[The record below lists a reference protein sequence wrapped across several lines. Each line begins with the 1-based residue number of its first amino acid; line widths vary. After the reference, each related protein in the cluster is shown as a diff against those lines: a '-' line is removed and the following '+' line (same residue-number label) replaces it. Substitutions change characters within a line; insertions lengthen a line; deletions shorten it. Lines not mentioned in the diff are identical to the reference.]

1 MYEGLI
7 YNIGSKM
14 VGYLGGG
21 NNLLDMVKYW
31 FWYDWIMLG
40 VRILVSVSIVV
51 ITLDFQNSLTLPLWI
66 IIFWEVVAFSIPWVA
81 LLFNYKYYLS
91 TEILLYGGLCI
102 YLTSLFPEAN
112 KTFLISVF
120 LIAAN
125 SKHLSYYWTA
135 PTTVFI
141 TTGILYAVAPS
152 NSYWIMVT
160 YYGLAYVMGF
170 AFHLLIVNHKQ
181 NEAIRKQ
188 NAVLE
193 QYMSQIERITL
204 AEERN
209 RLSNEL
215 HDTVGHAYT
224 SIIMGMET
232 LRTELATE
240 MGIQRLDS
248 LLEMGRKSIE
258 DVRGYLHQMDS
269 PCQSP
274 SLIQSLQN
282 LGAEFQEHAQV
293 NVSFRTF
300 GEEYQLSRQAK
311 ITFIRCLQES
321 LTNAVRHGQGT
332 EIIVSLQFE
341 QQYTRLEVQ
350 DNGKGN
356 VEWQEGF
363 GMNAMKERAM
373 NLQGHL
379 SVYTKP
385 EEGML
390 VTCTIPRQTEIKNG
404 LIRLLIVDDQ
414 PFVRESLRTLLDR
427 YEDLNVV
434 GLAED
439 GNQAIDL
446 CGRLQPHVIL
456 MDLDMQHMDGIEA
469 TKKIKQQWPHI
480 RVLIFTTFQ
489 DTEQAVES
497 LRNGADGFLLKSIET
512 LELANTIRLIHKG
525 GTLIDQGMSHK
536 IFEKFDE
543 KKETPQSKATAYEL
557 TAREIE
563 ILQLVAKGLRYT
575 TIASRLYLS
584 NGTVRNYASTAYTKL
599 GVSNKEEAV
608 QKALEIGIIE

>member
-1 MYEGLI
+1 M
-7 YNIGSKM
+7 
-14 VGYLGGG
+14 
-21 NNLLDMVKYW
+21 LDMVKYW

-40 VRILVSVSIVV
+40 VRILVSVSIA
-51 ITLDFQNSLTLPLWI
+51 ITTLDFQDSLTLPIWI
-66 IIFWEVVAFSIPWVA
+66 IILWEIIAFSVPWVA
-81 LLFNYKYYLS
+81 LLFNYKYYLF

-102 YLTSLFPEAN
+102 YLTSLFPGAN
-112 KTFLISVF
+112 VTFLISVF

-125 SKHLSYYWTA
+125 SQHLSYYWTA

-141 TTGILYAVAPS
+141 TTGIFYAVAPS

-160 YYGLAYVMGF
+160 NYGLAYVMGF

-209 RLSNEL
+209 RLSSEL

-293 NVSFRTF
+293 NVSFRIF
-300 GEEYQLSRQAK
+300 GEEYELSRQAK
-311 ITFIRCLQES
+311 IAFMRCLQES

-373 NLQGHL
+373 NLQGQL

-390 VTCTIPRQTEIKNG
+390 VTCTIPRQTEIKDG

-456 MDLDMQHMDGIEA
+456 MDLDMQHMDGVEA

-489 DTEQAVES
+489 DTEQALES

-536 IFEKFDE
+536 IFEKFDVQ
-543 KKETPQSKATAYEL
+543 KETPQSKATAYEL

-584 NGTVRNYASTAYTKL
+584 SGTVRNYASTAYTKL
-599 GVSNKEEAV
+599 GVRNKEEAV

>member
-1 MYEGLI
+1 M
-7 YNIGSKM
+7 
-14 VGYLGGG
+14 
-21 NNLLDMVKYW
+21 LDMVKYW

-40 VRILVSVSIVV
+40 VRILASVSTILA
-51 ITLDFQNSLTLPLWI
+51 TLKFQDGLTLPLWI
-66 IIFWEVVAFSIPWVA
+66 IILWEVVAFSIPWVA
-81 LLFNYKYYLS
+81 LLFNYKYYLF

-102 YLTSLFPEAN
+102 YLTSLFPEAYD
-112 KTFLISVF
+112 TFLISVF

-135 PTTVFI
+135 PATVFI
-141 TTGILYAVAPS
+141 TTGIFYALAPS

-209 RLSNEL
+209 RLSSEL

-269 PCQSP
+269 PCQSS

-311 ITFIRCLQES
+311 IAFIRCLQES

-363 GMNAMKERAM
+363 GMNAMKERAI
-373 NLQGHL
+373 NLQGQL

-390 VTCTIPRQTEIKNG
+390 VTCTIPRQTEIKDG

-489 DTEQAVES
+489 DTEQALES

-543 KKETPQSKATAYEL
+543 QKETPQSKATAYEL

-599 GVSNKEEAV
+599 GVRNKEEAIL
-608 QKALEIGIIE
+608 KALEIGIIE

>member
-1 MYEGLI
+1 M
-7 YNIGSKM
+7 
-14 VGYLGGG
+14 
-21 NNLLDMVKYW
+21 LDMVKYW

-40 VRILVSVSIVV
+40 VRILVSVSIA
-51 ITLDFQNSLTLPLWI
+51 ITTLDFQDSLTLPIWI
-66 IIFWEVVAFSIPWVA
+66 IILWEIIAFSVPWVA
-81 LLFNYKYYLS
+81 LLFNYKYYLF

-102 YLTSLFPEAN
+102 YLTSLFPGAN
-112 KTFLISVF
+112 VTFLISVF

-125 SKHLSYYWTA
+125 SQHLSYYWTA

-141 TTGILYAVAPS
+141 TTGIFYAVAPS

-160 YYGLAYVMGF
+160 NYGLAYVMGF

-209 RLSNEL
+209 RLSSEL

-269 PCQSP
+269 SCQSP

-311 ITFIRCLQES
+311 IAFIRCLQES

-332 EIIVSLQFE
+332 EIIVSLQFDE
-341 QQYTRLEVQ
+341 QYTRLEVQ

-390 VTCTIPRQTEIKNG
+390 VTCTIPRQTEIKDG

-489 DTEQAVES
+489 DPKQALES

-525 GTLIDQGMSHK
+525 GTLIDQEMSHK

-543 KKETPQSKATAYEL
+543 QKETPQSKATAYEL

-584 NGTVRNYASTAYTKL
+584 SGTVRNYASTAYTKL
-599 GVSNKEEAV
+599 GVRNKEEAV

>member
-1 MYEGLI
+1 
-7 YNIGSKM
+7 
-14 VGYLGGG
+14 
-21 NNLLDMVKYW
+21 MVKYW

-40 VRILVSVSIVV
+40 VRLLASVSI
-51 ITLDFQNSLTLPLWI
+51 ILATLNFQDGLTLPLWI
-66 IIFWEVVAFSIPWVA
+66 IILWEIIAFSVPWVA
-81 LLFNYKYYLS
+81 LLFNYKYYLF
-91 TEILLYGGLCI
+91 TEILLYGGQCI
-102 YLTSLFPEAN
+102 YLTSLFPEAYN
-112 KTFLISVF
+112 IFLISVF

-135 PTTVFI
+135 PITVFI
-141 TTGILYAVAPS
+141 TTGIFYAVAPS
-152 NSYWIMVT
+152 NSYWVMVT
-160 YYGLAYVMGF
+160 YYGFAYVMGF

-181 NEAIRKQ
+181 NESIRKQ

-209 RLSNEL
+209 RLSSEL

-311 ITFIRCLQES
+311 ITFVRCLQES

-341 QQYTRLEVQ
+341 QQYTRLEIQ

-373 NLQGHL
+373 NLQGQL

-385 EEGML
+385 DEGML
-390 VTCTIPRQTEIKNG
+390 VTCTIPRQTKIKDG

-439 GNQAIDL
+439 GNEAIDL

-456 MDLDMQHMDGIEA
+456 MDLDMQHMDGVEA

-480 RVLIFTTFQ
+480 RILIFTTFQ
-489 DTEQAVES
+489 DTEQALES

-536 IFEKFDE
+536 IFEKFDAP
-543 KKETPQSKATAYEL
+543 KETPQSKATAYEL

-599 GVSNKEEAV
+599 GVRNKEEAV

>member
-1 MYEGLI
+1 M
-7 YNIGSKM
+7 
-14 VGYLGGG
+14 
-21 NNLLDMVKYW
+21 LDMVKYW

-40 VRILVSVSIVV
+40 VRLLASVSI
-51 ITLDFQNSLTLPLWI
+51 ILATLNFQDGLTLPLWI
-66 IIFWEVVAFSIPWVA
+66 IILWEIIAFSVPWVA
-81 LLFNYKYYLS
+81 LLFNYKYYLF

-102 YLTSLFPEAN
+102 YLTSLFPGAYN
-112 KTFLISVF
+112 TFLISVF

-135 PTTVFI
+135 PITVFI
-141 TTGILYAVAPS
+141 TTGIFYAVSPS

-160 YYGLAYVMGF
+160 YYGFAYVMGF

-181 NEAIRKQ
+181 NELIRKQ

-209 RLSNEL
+209 RLSSEL

-258 DVRGYLHQMDS
+258 DVRGYLHQMES

-293 NVSFRTF
+293 NVSFRAY
-300 GEEYQLSRQAK
+300 GEEYELSRQAK
-311 ITFIRCLQES
+311 IAFIRCLQES

-363 GMNAMKERAM
+363 GLNAMKERAM
-373 NLQGHL
+373 NLQGQL

-385 EEGML
+385 DEGML
-390 VTCTIPRQTEIKNG
+390 VTCTIPRQTEIKDG

-439 GNQAIDL
+439 GNEAIDL

-456 MDLDMQHMDGIEA
+456 MDLDMQHMDGVEA

-480 RVLIFTTFQ
+480 RILIFTTFQ
-489 DTEQAVES
+489 DTEQALES

-543 KKETPQSKATAYEL
+543 QKETPQSKATAYEL

-599 GVSNKEEAV
+599 GVRNKEEAV

>member
-1 MYEGLI
+1 MF
-7 YNIGSKM
+7 
-14 VGYLGGG
+14 
-21 NNLLDMVKYW
+21 DMVKYW

-40 VRILVSVSIVV
+40 IRLLVSVSTILA
-51 ITLDFQNSLTLPLWI
+51 TLNFQDGLTLPLWI
-66 IIFWEVVAFSIPWVA
+66 IILWEIIAFSIPWVA
-81 LLFNYKYYLS
+81 LLFNYKYYLF

-102 YLTSLFPEAN
+102 YLTSLFPEAYN
-112 KTFLISVF
+112 IFLISVF

-135 PTTVFI
+135 PTTVFLI
-141 TTGILYAVAPS
+141 TGIFYAVAPS

-160 YYGLAYVMGF
+160 YYGFAYVMGF
-170 AFHLLIVNHKQ
+170 AFHLLIINHKQ
-181 NEAIRKQ
+181 NEVIRKQ

-209 RLSNEL
+209 RLSSEL

-232 LRTELATE
+232 LRTDLATE
-240 MGIQRLDS
+240 MGVQRLDS

-258 DVRGYLHQMDS
+258 DVRGYLHQMD
-269 PCQSP
+269 PQCQSP

-293 NVSFRTF
+293 DVSFRTF

-311 ITFIRCLQES
+311 IAFIRCLQES

-363 GMNAMKERAM
+363 GMNTMKERAM
-373 NLQGHL
+373 NLQGQL

-390 VTCTIPRQTEIKNG
+390 VTCTIPRQTEIKDG

-414 PFVRESLRTLLDR
+414 PFVRESLSTLLDR
-427 YEDLNVV
+427 YEDINVV

-439 GNQAIDL
+439 GDQAIDL
-446 CGRLQPHVIL
+446 CGRLQPHVVL
-456 MDLDMQHMDGIEA
+456 MDLDMQQMDGVEA

-489 DTEQAVES
+489 DTKQALDS

-512 LELANTIRLIHKG
+512 LELANTIRLIHGG

-536 IFEKFDE
+536 IFEQFDE
-543 KKETPQSKATAYEL
+543 QNETPQSKATAYEL

-563 ILQLVAKGLRYT
+563 ILQLVAKGLRYN

-584 NGTVRNYASTAYTKL
+584 NGTVRNYASSAYTKL
-599 GVSNKEEAV
+599 GVRNKEEAV

>member
-1 MYEGLI
+1 M
-7 YNIGSKM
+7 
-14 VGYLGGG
+14 
-21 NNLLDMVKYW
+21 LDMVKYW

-40 VRILVSVSIVV
+40 VRLLASVSI
-51 ITLDFQNSLTLPLWI
+51 ILATLNFQDGLTLPLWI
-66 IIFWEVVAFSIPWVA
+66 IILWEIIAFSIPWVA
-81 LLFNYKYYLS
+81 LLFNYKYYLF
-91 TEILLYGGLCI
+91 TEILLYGGICI
-102 YLTSLFPEAN
+102 YLTSLFPEAYN
-112 KTFLISVF
+112 TFLISVF

-135 PTTVFI
+135 PITVFI
-141 TTGILYAVAPS
+141 TTGIFYAIAPS

-160 YYGLAYVMGF
+160 YYGFAYVMGF

-181 NEAIRKQ
+181 NESIRKQ

-209 RLSNEL
+209 RLSSEL

-258 DVRGYLHQMDS
+258 DVRGYLHQMES

-293 NVSFRTF
+293 NVSFRTY
-300 GEEYQLSRQAK
+300 GEEYELSRQTK
-311 ITFIRCLQES
+311 IAFIRCLQES

-363 GMNAMKERAM
+363 GMNTMKERAM
-373 NLQGHL
+373 NLQGQL

-385 EEGML
+385 DEGML
-390 VTCTIPRQTEIKNG
+390 VTCTIPRQTEIKDG

-439 GNQAIDL
+439 GNEAIDL

-456 MDLDMQHMDGIEA
+456 MDLDMQHMDGVEA

-480 RVLIFTTFQ
+480 RILIFTTFQ
-489 DTEQAVES
+489 DTEQALES

-525 GTLIDQGMSHK
+525 GTLIDQGMSYK
-536 IFEKFDE
+536 IFEKFDAQ
-543 KKETPQSKATAYEL
+543 KETPQSKATAYEL

-599 GVSNKEEAV
+599 GVRNKEEAV

>member
-1 MYEGLI
+1 
-7 YNIGSKM
+7 
-14 VGYLGGG
+14 
-21 NNLLDMVKYW
+21 MVKYW

-40 VRILVSVSIVV
+40 IRLLTSVSI
-51 ITLDFQNSLTLPLWI
+51 ILATLSFQDGLTLPLWI
-66 IIFWEVVAFSIPWVA
+66 IILWEIIAFSIPWVA
-81 LLFNYKYYLS
+81 LLFNYKYYLF
-91 TEILLYGGLCI
+91 TEILLYGGQCI
-102 YLTSLFPEAN
+102 YLTSLFPEAYN
-112 KTFLISVF
+112 IFLISVF
-120 LIAAN
+120 LIAVN

-141 TTGILYAVAPS
+141 TTGIFYAVAPS
-152 NSYWIMVT
+152 NSYWAMVT
-160 YYGLAYVMGF
+160 YYGFAYVMGF
-170 AFHLLIVNHKQ
+170 AFHLLIANHKQ

-209 RLSNEL
+209 RLSSEL

-300 GEEYQLSRQAK
+300 GVEYQLSRQTK
-311 ITFIRCLQES
+311 IAFVRCLQES

-332 EIIVSLQFE
+332 EIIVSLQFDE
-341 QQYTRLEVQ
+341 QYTRLEVQ

-390 VTCTIPRQTEIKNG
+390 VTCTIPRQTEIKDG

-456 MDLDMQHMDGIEA
+456 MDLDMQHMDGVEA

-480 RVLIFTTFQ
+480 RILIFTTFQ
-489 DTEQAVES
+489 DTEQALES

-543 KKETPQSKATAYEL
+543 QKETPQSKATAYEL

-599 GVSNKEEAV
+599 GVRNKEEAV

>member
-1 MYEGLI
+1 M
-7 YNIGSKM
+7 
-14 VGYLGGG
+14 
-21 NNLLDMVKYW
+21 LDMVKYW

-40 VRILVSVSIVV
+40 VRILVSVSIA
-51 ITLDFQNSLTLPLWI
+51 ITTFDFQASLTLPLWI

-81 LLFNYKYYLS
+81 LLFNYKYYLF

-102 YLTSLFPEAN
+102 YLTSLFPGAN
-112 KTFLISVF
+112 VTFLISVF

-125 SKHLSYYWTA
+125 SQHFSYYWTA

-209 RLSNEL
+209 RLSSEL

-240 MGIQRLDS
+240 IGIQRLDS

-293 NVSFRTF
+293 NVSFRIF

-311 ITFIRCLQES
+311 IAFIRCLQES

-390 VTCTIPRQTEIKNG
+390 VTCTIPRQTEIKDG

-456 MDLDMQHMDGIEA
+456 MDLDMQHMDGVEA

-489 DTEQAVES
+489 DTEQALES

-543 KKETPQSKATAYEL
+543 QKETPQSKATAYEL

-584 NGTVRNYASTAYTKL
+584 SGTVRNYASTAYTKL
-599 GVSNKEEAV
+599 GVRNKEEAV

>member
-1 MYEGLI
+1 
-7 YNIGSKM
+7 
-14 VGYLGGG
+14 
-21 NNLLDMVKYW
+21 
-31 FWYDWIMLG
+31 MLG
-40 VRILVSVSIVV
+40 VRILISVSIA
-51 ITLDFQNSLTLPLWI
+51 ITTFDFQDSITLPLWI
-66 IIFWEVVAFSIPWVA
+66 IILWEIIAFSVPWVA
-81 LLFNYKYYLS
+81 LLFNYKYYLF
-91 TEILLYGGLCI
+91 TDILLYGGLCI
-102 YLTSLFPEAN
+102 YLTSLFPEAYN
-112 KTFLISVF
+112 TFLISVF

-135 PTTVFI
+135 PITVFI
-141 TTGILYAVAPS
+141 TTGIFYALAPS
-152 NSYWIMVT
+152 NNYWIMVT

-209 RLSNEL
+209 RLSSEL

-311 ITFIRCLQES
+311 IAFIRCLQES

-332 EIIVSLQFE
+332 EIIVSLQFDE
-341 QQYTRLEVQ
+341 QYTRLEVQ

-373 NLQGHL
+373 NLQGQL

-390 VTCTIPRQTEIKNG
+390 VTCTIPRQTEIKDG

-439 GNQAIDL
+439 GNEAIDL

-456 MDLDMQHMDGIEA
+456 MDLDMRHMDGVEA

-489 DTEQAVES
+489 DTEQALES

-543 KKETPQSKATAYEL
+543 QKETPQSKATAYEL

-584 NGTVRNYASTAYTKL
+584 NGTL
-599 GVSNKEEAV
+599 SN
-608 QKALEIGIIE
+608 AL

>member
-1 MYEGLI
+1 M
-7 YNIGSKM
+7 
-14 VGYLGGG
+14 
-21 NNLLDMVKYW
+21 LDMVKYW

-40 VRILVSVSIVV
+40 VRILVSVSIA
-51 ITLDFQNSLTLPLWI
+51 ITTLDFQDSLTLPIWI
-66 IIFWEVVAFSIPWVA
+66 IILWEIIAFSVPWVA
-81 LLFNYKYYLS
+81 LLFNYKYYLF

-102 YLTSLFPEAN
+102 YLTSLFPGAN
-112 KTFLISVF
+112 VTFLISVF

-125 SKHLSYYWTA
+125 SQHLSYYWTA

-141 TTGILYAVAPS
+141 TTGIFYAVAPS

-160 YYGLAYVMGF
+160 NYGLAYVMGF

-209 RLSNEL
+209 RLSSEL

-240 MGIQRLDS
+240 TGIQRLDS

-293 NVSFRTF
+293 NVSFRAY
-300 GEEYQLSRQAK
+300 GEEYELSRQAK
-311 ITFIRCLQES
+311 IAFIRCLQES

-332 EIIVSLQFE
+332 EIIVTLQFE

-373 NLQGHL
+373 NLQGQL

-385 EEGML
+385 DEGML
-390 VTCTIPRQTEIKNG
+390 VTCTIPQQTEIKDG

-427 YEDLNVV
+427 YEDLNVI

-439 GNQAIDL
+439 GNEAIDL

-456 MDLDMQHMDGIEA
+456 MDLDMQHMDGVEA

-480 RVLIFTTFQ
+480 RILIFTTFQ
-489 DTEQAVES
+489 DTEQALES

-543 KKETPQSKATAYEL
+543 QKETPQSKATAYEL

-599 GVSNKEEAV
+599 GVRNKEEAV

>member
-1 MYEGLI
+1 
-7 YNIGSKM
+7 
-14 VGYLGGG
+14 
-21 NNLLDMVKYW
+21 MVKYW

-40 VRILVSVSIVV
+40 VRLLASVSI
-51 ITLDFQNSLTLPLWI
+51 ILATLNFQDGLTLPLWSI
-66 IIFWEVVAFSIPWVA
+66 ILWEIIAFSIPWVA
-81 LLFNYKYYLS
+81 LLFNYKYYLF

-102 YLTSLFPEAN
+102 YLTSLFPGAYN
-112 KTFLISVF
+112 TFLISVF

-135 PTTVFI
+135 PITVFI
-141 TTGILYAVAPS
+141 TTGIFYAVAAS
-152 NSYWIMVT
+152 NSYWVMVT
-160 YYGLAYVMGF
+160 YYGFAYVMGF

-181 NEAIRKQ
+181 NESIRKQ

-209 RLSNEL
+209 RLSSEL

-232 LRTELATE
+232 LRTELSTE

-311 ITFIRCLQES
+311 IAFIRCLQES

-332 EIIVSLQFE
+332 EIIVSLQFDE
-341 QQYTRLEVQ
+341 QYTRLEVQ

-373 NLQGHL
+373 NLQGQL

-390 VTCTIPRQTEIKNG
+390 VTCTIPRQTEIKDG

-439 GNQAIDL
+439 GNEAIDL

-456 MDLDMQHMDGIEA
+456 MDLDMQHMDGVEA

-543 KKETPQSKATAYEL
+543 QKETPQSKATAYEL

>member
-1 MYEGLI
+1 M
-7 YNIGSKM
+7 
-14 VGYLGGG
+14 
-21 NNLLDMVKYW
+21 LDIVKYW

-40 VRILVSVSIVV
+40 VRILISVSIA
-51 ITLDFQNSLTLPLWI
+51 ITTFDFQDSITLPLWI
-66 IIFWEVVAFSIPWVA
+66 IILWEIIAFSVPWVA
-81 LLFNYKYYLS
+81 LLFNYKYYLF
-91 TEILLYGGLCI
+91 TDILLYGGLCI
-102 YLTSLFPEAN
+102 YLTSLFPEAYN
-112 KTFLISVF
+112 TFLISVF

-135 PTTVFI
+135 PITVFI
-141 TTGILYAVAPS
+141 TTGIFYALAPS
-152 NSYWIMVT
+152 NNYWIMVT

-209 RLSNEL
+209 RLSSEL

-269 PCQSP
+269 RCQSP

-311 ITFIRCLQES
+311 ITFVRCLQES

-439 GNQAIDL
+439 GNEAIDL

-489 DTEQAVES
+489 DTEQAVGS

-543 KKETPQSKATAYEL
+543 QKETPQSKAAVYEL

-599 GVSNKEEAV
+599 GVCNKEEAV

>member
-1 MYEGLI
+1 MF
-7 YNIGSKM
+7 
-14 VGYLGGG
+14 
-21 NNLLDMVKYW
+21 DMVKYW

-40 VRILVSVSIVV
+40 IRLLVSVSTILA
-51 ITLDFQNSLTLPLWI
+51 TLNFQDGLTLPLWI
-66 IIFWEVVAFSIPWVA
+66 IILWEIIAFSIPWVA
-81 LLFNYKYYLS
+81 LLFNYKYYLF

-102 YLTSLFPEAN
+102 YLTSLFPEAYN
-112 KTFLISVF
+112 IFLISVF

-135 PTTVFI
+135 PTTVFVI
-141 TTGILYAVAPS
+141 TGIFYAVAPS

-160 YYGLAYVMGF
+160 YYGFAYVMEF
-170 AFHLLIVNHKQ
+170 AFHLLIINHKQ
-181 NEAIRKQ
+181 NEVIRKQ

-209 RLSNEL
+209 RLSSEL

-232 LRTELATE
+232 LRTDLATE
-240 MGIQRLDS
+240 MGVQRLDS

-258 DVRGYLHQMDS
+258 DVRGYLHQMD
-269 PCQSP
+269 PQCQSP

-293 NVSFRTF
+293 DVSFRTF

-311 ITFIRCLQES
+311 IAFIRCLQES

-350 DNGKGN
+350 DNGRGN

-363 GMNAMKERAM
+363 GMNTMKERAM
-373 NLQGHL
+373 NLQGQL

-390 VTCTIPRQTEIKNG
+390 VTCTIPRQTEIKDG

-414 PFVRESLRTLLDR
+414 PFVRESLSTLLDR
-427 YEDLNVV
+427 YEDINVV

-439 GNQAIDL
+439 GDQAIDL
-446 CGRLQPHVIL
+446 CGRLQPHVVL
-456 MDLDMQHMDGIEA
+456 MDLDMQQMDGVEA

-489 DTEQAVES
+489 DTKQALDS

-512 LELANTIRLIHKG
+512 LELANTIRLIHSG

-536 IFEKFDE
+536 IFEQFDE
-543 KKETPQSKATAYEL
+543 QNETPQSKATAYEL

-563 ILQLVAKGLRYT
+563 ILQLVAKGLRYN

-584 NGTVRNYASTAYTKL
+584 NGTVRNYASSAYTKL
-599 GVSNKEEAV
+599 GVRNKEEAV

>member
-14 VGYLGGG
+14 VGYLGG

>member
-1 MYEGLI
+1 M
-7 YNIGSKM
+7 
-14 VGYLGGG
+14 
-21 NNLLDMVKYW
+21 LDMVKYW

-40 VRILVSVSIVV
+40 VRLLASVSI
-51 ITLDFQNSLTLPLWI
+51 ILATLNFQDGLTLPLWSI
-66 IIFWEVVAFSIPWVA
+66 ILWEIIAFSIPWVA
-81 LLFNYKYYLS
+81 LLFNYKYYLF

-102 YLTSLFPEAN
+102 YLTSLFPGAYN
-112 KTFLISVF
+112 TFLISVF

-135 PTTVFI
+135 PITVFI
-141 TTGILYAVAPS
+141 TTGIFYAVAAS
-152 NSYWIMVT
+152 NSYWVMVT
-160 YYGLAYVMGF
+160 YYGFAYVMGF

-181 NEAIRKQ
+181 NESIRKQ

-209 RLSNEL
+209 RLSSEL

-232 LRTELATE
+232 LRTELSTE

-311 ITFIRCLQES
+311 IAFIRCLQES

-332 EIIVSLQFE
+332 EIIVSLQFDE
-341 QQYTRLEVQ
+341 QYTRLEVQ

-373 NLQGHL
+373 NLQGQL

-390 VTCTIPRQTEIKNG
+390 VTCTIPRQTEIKDG

-414 PFVRESLRTLLDR
+414 PFVRKSLRTLLDR

-439 GNQAIDL
+439 GNEAIDL

-456 MDLDMQHMDGIEA
+456 MDLDMQHMDGVEA

-489 DTEQAVES
+489 DTEQALES

-543 KKETPQSKATAYEL
+543 QKETPESKAAAYEL

>member
-1 MYEGLI
+1 M
-7 YNIGSKM
+7 
-14 VGYLGGG
+14 
-21 NNLLDMVKYW
+21 LDMVKYW

-40 VRILVSVSIVV
+40 VRILVSVSIA
-51 ITLDFQNSLTLPLWI
+51 ITTFDFQASLTLPLWI

-81 LLFNYKYYLS
+81 LLFNYKYYLF

-102 YLTSLFPEAN
+102 YLTSLFPGAN
-112 KTFLISVF
+112 VTFLISVF

-125 SKHLSYYWTA
+125 SQHFSYYWTA

-188 NAVLE
+188 NTVLE

-209 RLSNEL
+209 RLSSEL

-240 MGIQRLDS
+240 IGIQRLDS

-293 NVSFRTF
+293 NVSFRIF

-311 ITFIRCLQES
+311 IAFIRCLQES

-390 VTCTIPRQTEIKNG
+390 VTCTIPRQTEIKDG

-456 MDLDMQHMDGIEA
+456 MDLDMQHMDGVEA

-489 DTEQAVES
+489 DTEQALES

-543 KKETPQSKATAYEL
+543 QKETPQSKATAYEL

-599 GVSNKEEAV
+599 GVRNKEEAV

>member
-1 MYEGLI
+1 
-7 YNIGSKM
+7 
-14 VGYLGGG
+14 
-21 NNLLDMVKYW
+21 MVKYW

-40 VRILVSVSIVV
+40 IRLLTSVSI
-51 ITLDFQNSLTLPLWI
+51 ILATLNFQDGLTLPLWI
-66 IIFWEVVAFSIPWVA
+66 IILWEIIAFSVPWVA
-81 LLFNYKYYLS
+81 LLFNYKYYLF
-91 TEILLYGGLCI
+91 TEILLYGGQCI
-102 YLTSLFPEAN
+102 YLTSLFPEAYN
-112 KTFLISVF
+112 IFLISVF

-135 PTTVFI
+135 PITVFI
-141 TTGILYAVAPS
+141 TTGIFYAVAPS
-152 NSYWIMVT
+152 NSYWVMVT
-160 YYGLAYVMGF
+160 YYGFAYVMGF

-181 NEAIRKQ
+181 NESIRKQ

-209 RLSNEL
+209 RLSSEL

-293 NVSFRTF
+293 NVSFRAY
-300 GEEYQLSRQAK
+300 GEEYELSRQAK
-311 ITFIRCLQES
+311 IAFIRCLQES

-373 NLQGHL
+373 NLQGQL

-390 VTCTIPRQTEIKNG
+390 VTCTIPRQTEIKDG

-439 GNQAIDL
+439 GNEAIDL

-456 MDLDMQHMDGIEA
+456 MDLDMQHMDGVEA

-489 DTEQAVES
+489 DTEQALES

-543 KKETPQSKATAYEL
+543 QKETPQSKAAAYEL

-599 GVSNKEEAV
+599 GVCNKEEAV

>member
-1 MYEGLI
+1 MF
-7 YNIGSKM
+7 
-14 VGYLGGG
+14 
-21 NNLLDMVKYW
+21 DMVKYW

-40 VRILVSVSIVV
+40 IRLLVSVS
-51 ITLDFQNSLTLPLWI
+51 TLLATLNFQDGLTLPLWI
-66 IIFWEVVAFSIPWVA
+66 IIIWEIISFSIPWVA
-81 LLFNYKYYLS
+81 LLFNYKYYLF

-102 YLTSLFPEAN
+102 FLTSLFPEAYN
-112 KTFLISVF
+112 IFLISVF

-141 TTGILYAVAPS
+141 TTGIFYAVAPS
-152 NSYWIMVT
+152 NSYWVMVT
-160 YYGLAYVMGF
+160 YYGFAYVMGF

-209 RLSNEL
+209 RLSGEL

-311 ITFIRCLQES
+311 IAFIRCLQES

-373 NLQGHL
+373 NLQGQL

-390 VTCTIPRQTEIKNG
+390 VTCTLPRQTEIKDG

-456 MDLDMQHMDGIEA
+456 MDLDMQHMDGVEA

-489 DTEQAVES
+489 DTEQALES

-543 KKETPQSKATAYEL
+543 QIETPQSKATAYEL

-599 GVSNKEEAV
+599 GVRNKEEAV

>member
-1 MYEGLI
+1 M
-7 YNIGSKM
+7 
-14 VGYLGGG
+14 
-21 NNLLDMVKYW
+21 LDMVKYW

-40 VRILVSVSIVV
+40 VRLLASVSI
-51 ITLDFQNSLTLPLWI
+51 ILATLNFQDGLTLPLWSI
-66 IIFWEVVAFSIPWVA
+66 ILWEIIAFSIPWVA
-81 LLFNYKYYLS
+81 LLFNYKYYLF

-102 YLTSLFPEAN
+102 YLTSLFPGAYN
-112 KTFLISVF
+112 TFLISVF

-135 PTTVFI
+135 PITVFI
-141 TTGILYAVAPS
+141 TTGIFYAVAPS
-152 NSYWIMVT
+152 NSYWVMVT
-160 YYGLAYVMGF
+160 YYGFAYVMGF

-181 NEAIRKQ
+181 NESIRKQ

-209 RLSNEL
+209 RLSSEL

-293 NVSFRTF
+293 NVSFRAY
-300 GEEYQLSRQAK
+300 GEEYELSRQAK
-311 ITFIRCLQES
+311 IAFIRCLQES

-341 QQYTRLEVQ
+341 QQYTRLEIQ

-373 NLQGHL
+373 NLQGQL

-390 VTCTIPRQTEIKNG
+390 VTCTIPRQTEIKDG

-439 GNQAIDL
+439 GNEAIDL

-456 MDLDMQHMDGIEA
+456 MDLDMQHMDGVEA

-489 DTEQAVES
+489 DTEQALES

-543 KKETPQSKATAYEL
+543 QKETPQSTATAYEL

>member
-1 MYEGLI
+1 M
-7 YNIGSKM
+7 
-14 VGYLGGG
+14 
-21 NNLLDMVKYW
+21 LDIVKYW

-40 VRILVSVSIVV
+40 VRILISVSIA
-51 ITLDFQNSLTLPLWI
+51 ITTFDFQDSITLPLWI
-66 IIFWEVVAFSIPWVA
+66 IILWEIIAFSVPWVA
-81 LLFNYKYYLS
+81 LLFNYKYYLF
-91 TEILLYGGLCI
+91 TDILLYGGLCI
-102 YLTSLFPEAN
+102 YLTSLFPEAYN
-112 KTFLISVF
+112 TFLISVF

-135 PTTVFI
+135 PITVFI
-141 TTGILYAVAPS
+141 TTGIFYALAPS
-152 NSYWIMVT
+152 NNYWIMVT

-209 RLSNEL
+209 RLSSEL

-311 ITFIRCLQES
+311 ITFVRCLQES

-439 GNQAIDL
+439 GNEAIDL

-543 KKETPQSKATAYEL
+543 QKETPQSKATAYEL

-599 GVSNKEEAV
+599 GVSNKEEAI

>member
-1 MYEGLI
+1 
-7 YNIGSKM
+7 
-14 VGYLGGG
+14 
-21 NNLLDMVKYW
+21 MVKYW

-40 VRILVSVSIVV
+40 IRLLTSVSI
-51 ITLDFQNSLTLPLWI
+51 ILATLNFQDGLTLPLWI
-66 IIFWEVVAFSIPWVA
+66 IILWEIIAFSIPWVA
-81 LLFNYKYYLS
+81 LLFNYKYYLF

-102 YLTSLFPEAN
+102 YLTSLFPGAYN
-112 KTFLISVF
+112 TFLISVF

-135 PTTVFI
+135 PITVFI
-141 TTGILYAVAPS
+141 TTGIFYAVAPS
-152 NSYWIMVT
+152 NSYWVMVT
-160 YYGLAYVMGF
+160 YYGFAYVMGF

-209 RLSNEL
+209 RLSSEL

-240 MGIQRLDS
+240 TGIQRLDS

-293 NVSFRTF
+293 NVSFRAY
-300 GEEYQLSRQAK
+300 GEEYELSRQAK
-311 ITFIRCLQES
+311 IAFIRCLQES

-332 EIIVSLQFE
+332 EIIVTLQFE

-373 NLQGHL
+373 NLQGQL

-385 EEGML
+385 DEGML
-390 VTCTIPRQTEIKNG
+390 VTCTIPRQTEIKDG

-427 YEDLNVV
+427 YEDLNVI

-439 GNQAIDL
+439 GNEAIDL

-456 MDLDMQHMDGIEA
+456 MDLDMQHMDGVEA

-480 RVLIFTTFQ
+480 RILIFTTFQ
-489 DTEQAVES
+489 DTEQALES

-543 KKETPQSKATAYEL
+543 QKETPQSKATAYEL

-599 GVSNKEEAV
+599 GVRNKEEAV

>member
-1 MYEGLI
+1 M
-7 YNIGSKM
+7 
-14 VGYLGGG
+14 
-21 NNLLDMVKYW
+21 LDMVKYW

-51 ITLDFQNSLTLPLWI
+51 ITLDFQDGLTLPLWI

-81 LLFNYKYYLS
+81 LLFNYKYYLF

-125 SKHLSYYWTA
+125 SKQLSYYWTA

-141 TTGILYAVAPS
+141 TTGIFYAVAPS
-152 NSYWIMVT
+152 NSYWILVT

-209 RLSNEL
+209 RLSGEL

-269 PCQSP
+269 PCQSS

-300 GEEYQLSRQAK
+300 GEEYQLSQQAK
-311 ITFIRCLQES
+311 IAFIRCLQES

-373 NLQGHL
+373 NLQGQL

-390 VTCTIPRQTEIKNG
+390 VTCTIPRQTEIKDG

-456 MDLDMQHMDGIEA
+456 MDLDMQHMDGVEA

-489 DTEQAVES
+489 DTKQALES
-497 LRNGADGFLLKSIET
+497 FRNGADGFLLKSIET

-543 KKETPQSKATAYEL
+543 QKETPQSKATAYEL

-599 GVSNKEEAV
+599 GVRNKEEAV
-608 QKALEIGIIE
+608 QKALEIGIIRPLR

>member
-1 MYEGLI
+1 
-7 YNIGSKM
+7 
-14 VGYLGGG
+14 
-21 NNLLDMVKYW
+21 MVKYW

-40 VRILVSVSIVV
+40 IRLLVSVSTILA
-51 ITLDFQNSLTLPLWI
+51 TLNFQDGLTLPLWI
-66 IIFWEVVAFSIPWVA
+66 IILWEIIAFSIPWVA
-81 LLFNYKYYLS
+81 LLFNYKYYLF

-102 YLTSLFPEAN
+102 YLTSLFPEAYN
-112 KTFLISVF
+112 IFLISVF

-135 PTTVFI
+135 PTTVFVI
-141 TTGILYAVAPS
+141 TGIFYAVAPS

-160 YYGLAYVMGF
+160 YYGFAYVMGF
-170 AFHLLIVNHKQ
+170 AFHLLIINHKQ
-181 NEAIRKQ
+181 NEVIRKQ

-209 RLSNEL
+209 RLSSEL

-232 LRTELATE
+232 LRTDLATE
-240 MGIQRLDS
+240 MGVQRLDS

-258 DVRGYLHQMDS
+258 DVRGYLHQMD
-269 PCQSP
+269 PQCQSP

-293 NVSFRTF
+293 DVSFRTF

-311 ITFIRCLQES
+311 IAFIRCLQES

-350 DNGKGN
+350 DNGRGN

-363 GMNAMKERAM
+363 GMNTMKERAM
-373 NLQGHL
+373 NLQGQL

-390 VTCTIPRQTEIKNG
+390 VTCTIPRQTEIKDG

-414 PFVRESLRTLLDR
+414 PFVRESLSTLLDR
-427 YEDLNVV
+427 YEDINVV

-439 GNQAIDL
+439 GDQAIDL
-446 CGRLQPHVIL
+446 CGRLQPHVVL
-456 MDLDMQHMDGIEA
+456 MDLDMQQMDGVEA

-489 DTEQAVES
+489 DTKQALDS
-497 LRNGADGFLLKSIET
+497 LRNGADGFLLKFIET
-512 LELANTIRLIHKG
+512 LELANTIRLIHSG

-536 IFEKFDE
+536 IFEQFDE
-543 KKETPQSKATAYEL
+543 QNETPQSKATAYEL

-563 ILQLVAKGLRYT
+563 ILQLVAKGLRYN

-584 NGTVRNYASTAYTKL
+584 NGTVRNYASSAYTKL
-599 GVSNKEEAV
+599 GVRNKEEAV

>member
-1 MYEGLI
+1 
-7 YNIGSKM
+7 
-14 VGYLGGG
+14 
-21 NNLLDMVKYW
+21 MVKYW

-40 VRILVSVSIVV
+40 IRLLTSVSI
-51 ITLDFQNSLTLPLWI
+51 ILATLNFQDGLTLPLWI
-66 IIFWEVVAFSIPWVA
+66 IILWEIIAFSVPWVA
-81 LLFNYKYYLS
+81 LLFNYKYYLF
-91 TEILLYGGLCI
+91 TEILLYGGQCI
-102 YLTSLFPEAN
+102 YLTSLFPEAYN
-112 KTFLISVF
+112 IFLISVF

-135 PTTVFI
+135 PITVFI
-141 TTGILYAVAPS
+141 TTGIFYAVAPS
-152 NSYWIMVT
+152 NSYWVMVT
-160 YYGLAYVMGF
+160 YYGFAYVMGF

-181 NEAIRKQ
+181 NESIRKQ

-209 RLSNEL
+209 RLSSEL

-293 NVSFRTF
+293 NVSFRAY
-300 GEEYQLSRQAK
+300 GEEYELSRQAK
-311 ITFIRCLQES
+311 IAFIRCLQES

-341 QQYTRLEVQ
+341 QQYTRLEIQ

-373 NLQGHL
+373 NLQGQL

-390 VTCTIPRQTEIKNG
+390 VTCTIPRQTEIKDG

-439 GNQAIDL
+439 GNEAIDL

-456 MDLDMQHMDGIEA
+456 MDLDMQHMDGVEA

-512 LELANTIRLIHKG
+512 LELANTIRLIHKV

-608 QKALEIGIIE
+608 QRALEIGIIE

>member
-1 MYEGLI
+1 M
-7 YNIGSKM
+7 
-14 VGYLGGG
+14 
-21 NNLLDMVKYW
+21 LDMVKYW

-40 VRILVSVSIVV
+40 VRILVSVSIA
-51 ITLDFQNSLTLPLWI
+51 ITTLDFQDSLTLPIWI
-66 IIFWEVVAFSIPWVA
+66 IILWEIIAFSVPWVA
-81 LLFNYKYYLS
+81 LLFNYKYYLF

-102 YLTSLFPEAN
+102 YLTSLFPGAN
-112 KTFLISVF
+112 VTFLISVF

-125 SKHLSYYWTA
+125 SQHLSYYWTA

-141 TTGILYAVAPS
+141 TTGIFYAVAPS

-160 YYGLAYVMGF
+160 NYGLAYVMGF

-209 RLSNEL
+209 RLSSEL

-293 NVSFRTF
+293 NVSFRIF
-300 GEEYQLSRQAK
+300 GEEYELSRQAK
-311 ITFIRCLQES
+311 IAFIRCLQES

-363 GMNAMKERAM
+363 GMNAMKARAM
-373 NLQGHL
+373 NLQGQL

-390 VTCTIPRQTEIKNG
+390 VTCTIPRKTEIKDG

-489 DTEQAVES
+489 DTEQALES

-536 IFEKFDE
+536 IFEKFDVQ
-543 KKETPQSKATAYEL
+543 KETPQSKATAYEL

-584 NGTVRNYASTAYTKL
+584 SGTVRNYASTAYTKL
-599 GVSNKEEAV
+599 GVRNKEEAV

>member
-1 MYEGLI
+1 
-7 YNIGSKM
+7 
-14 VGYLGGG
+14 
-21 NNLLDMVKYW
+21 MVKYW

-40 VRILVSVSIVV
+40 VRILVSVSIA
-51 ITLDFQNSLTLPLWI
+51 ITTLDFQDSLILPIWI
-66 IIFWEVVAFSIPWVA
+66 IILWEIIAFSVPWVA
-81 LLFNYKYYLS
+81 LLFNYKYYLF

-102 YLTSLFPEAN
+102 YLTSLFPGAN
-112 KTFLISVF
+112 VTFLISVF

-125 SKHLSYYWTA
+125 SQHLSYYWTA

-141 TTGILYAVAPS
+141 TTGIFYAVAPS

-160 YYGLAYVMGF
+160 NYGLAYVMGF

-209 RLSNEL
+209 RLSSEL

-240 MGIQRLDS
+240 TGIQRLDS

-293 NVSFRTF
+293 NVSFRAY
-300 GEEYQLSRQAK
+300 GEEYELSRQAK
-311 ITFIRCLQES
+311 IAFIRCLQES

-332 EIIVSLQFE
+332 EIIVTLQFE

-373 NLQGHL
+373 NLQGQL

-385 EEGML
+385 DEGML
-390 VTCTIPRQTEIKNG
+390 VTCTIPQQTEIKDG

-427 YEDLNVV
+427 YEDLNVI

-439 GNQAIDL
+439 GNEAIDL

-456 MDLDMQHMDGIEA
+456 MDLDMQHMDGVEA

-480 RVLIFTTFQ
+480 RILIFTTFQ
-489 DTEQAVES
+489 DTEQALES

-543 KKETPQSKATAYEL
+543 QKETPQSKATAYEL

-599 GVSNKEEAV
+599 GVRNKEEAV

>member
-1 MYEGLI
+1 M
-7 YNIGSKM
+7 
-14 VGYLGGG
+14 
-21 NNLLDMVKYW
+21 LDMVKYW

-40 VRILVSVSIVV
+40 IRLLTSVSI
-51 ITLDFQNSLTLPLWI
+51 ILATLNFQDGLTLPLWI
-66 IIFWEVVAFSIPWVA
+66 IILWEIIAFSVPWVA
-81 LLFNYKYYLS
+81 LLFNYKYYLF
-91 TEILLYGGLCI
+91 TEILLYGGQCI
-102 YLTSLFPEAN
+102 YLTSLFPEAYN
-112 KTFLISVF
+112 IFLISVF

-135 PTTVFI
+135 PITVFI
-141 TTGILYAVAPS
+141 TTGIFYAVAPS
-152 NSYWIMVT
+152 NSYWVMVT
-160 YYGLAYVMGF
+160 YYGFAYVMGF

-181 NEAIRKQ
+181 NESIRKQ

-209 RLSNEL
+209 RLSSEL

-293 NVSFRTF
+293 NVSFRAY
-300 GEEYQLSRQAK
+300 GEEYELSRQAK
-311 ITFIRCLQES
+311 IAFIRCLQES

-341 QQYTRLEVQ
+341 QQYTRLEIQ

-373 NLQGHL
+373 NLQGQL

-390 VTCTIPRQTEIKNG
+390 VTCTIPRQTEIKDG

-439 GNQAIDL
+439 GNEAIDL

-456 MDLDMQHMDGIEA
+456 MDLDMQHMDGVEA

-608 QKALEIGIIE
+608 QRALEIGIIE

>member
-1 MYEGLI
+1 MF
-7 YNIGSKM
+7 
-14 VGYLGGG
+14 
-21 NNLLDMVKYW
+21 DMVKYW

-40 VRILVSVSIVV
+40 IRLLVSVSTILA
-51 ITLDFQNSLTLPLWI
+51 TLNFQDGLTLPLWI
-66 IIFWEVVAFSIPWVA
+66 IILWEIIAFSIPWVA
-81 LLFNYKYYLS
+81 LLFNYKYYLF

-102 YLTSLFPEAN
+102 YLTSLFPEAYN
-112 KTFLISVF
+112 IFLISVF

-135 PTTVFI
+135 PTTVFVI
-141 TTGILYAVAPS
+141 TGIFYAVAPS

-160 YYGLAYVMGF
+160 YYGFAYVMGF
-170 AFHLLIVNHKQ
+170 AFHLLIINHKQ
-181 NEAIRKQ
+181 NEVIRKQ

-209 RLSNEL
+209 RLSSEL

-232 LRTELATE
+232 LRTDLATE
-240 MGIQRLDS
+240 MGVQRLDS

-258 DVRGYLHQMDS
+258 DVRGYLHQMD
-269 PCQSP
+269 PQCQSP

-293 NVSFRTF
+293 DVSFRTF

-311 ITFIRCLQES
+311 IAFIRCLQES

-350 DNGKGN
+350 DNGRGN

-363 GMNAMKERAM
+363 GMNTMKERAM
-373 NLQGHL
+373 NLQGQL

-390 VTCTIPRQTEIKNG
+390 VTCTIPRQTEIKDG

-414 PFVRESLRTLLDR
+414 PFVRESLSTLLDR
-427 YEDLNVV
+427 YEDINVV

-439 GNQAIDL
+439 GDQAIDL
-446 CGRLQPHVIL
+446 CGRLQPHVVL
-456 MDLDMQHMDGIEA
+456 MDLDMQQMDGVEA

-489 DTEQAVES
+489 DTKQALDS
-497 LRNGADGFLLKSIET
+497 LRNGADGFLLKFIET
-512 LELANTIRLIHKG
+512 LELANTIRLIHSG

-536 IFEKFDE
+536 IFEQFDE
-543 KKETPQSKATAYEL
+543 QNETPQSKATAYEL

-563 ILQLVAKGLRYT
+563 ILQLVAKGLRYN

-584 NGTVRNYASTAYTKL
+584 NGTVRNYASSAYTKL
-599 GVSNKEEAV
+599 GVRNKEEAV

>member
-1 MYEGLI
+1 M
-7 YNIGSKM
+7 
-14 VGYLGGG
+14 
-21 NNLLDMVKYW
+21 LDMVKYW

-40 VRILVSVSIVV
+40 IRLLTSVSI
-51 ITLDFQNSLTLPLWI
+51 ILATLNFQDGLTLPLWVI
-66 IIFWEVVAFSIPWVA
+66 ILWEIIAFSIPWVA
-81 LLFNYKYYLS
+81 LLFNYKYYLF

-102 YLTSLFPEAN
+102 YLTSLFPEAYN
-112 KTFLISVF
+112 TFLISVF

-135 PTTVFI
+135 PITVFI
-141 TTGILYAVAPS
+141 TTGIFYAVAPS
-152 NSYWIMVT
+152 NSYWVMVT
-160 YYGLAYVMGF
+160 YYGFAYVMGF

-209 RLSNEL
+209 RLSSEL

-311 ITFIRCLQES
+311 IAFIRCLQES

-356 VEWQEGF
+356 IEWQEGF

-373 NLQGHL
+373 NLQGQL

-385 EEGML
+385 DEGML
-390 VTCTIPRQTEIKNG
+390 VTCTIPRQNEIKDG

-414 PFVRESLRTLLDR
+414 PFIRESLRTLLDR

-456 MDLDMQHMDGIEA
+456 MDLDMQHMDGVEA

-489 DTEQAVES
+489 DTERAFES

-543 KKETPQSKATAYEL
+543 QKESPQSKATAYEL

-599 GVSNKEEAV
+599 GVRNKEEAV

>member
-1 MYEGLI
+1 
-7 YNIGSKM
+7 
-14 VGYLGGG
+14 
-21 NNLLDMVKYW
+21 
-31 FWYDWIMLG
+31 
-40 VRILVSVSIVV
+40 
-51 ITLDFQNSLTLPLWI
+51 LTNG
-66 IIFWEVVAFSIPWVA
+66 IF
-81 LLFNYKYYLS
+81 Y
-91 TEILLYGGLCI
+91 T
-102 YLTSLFPEAN
+102 
-112 KTFLISVF
+112 
-120 LIAAN
+120 
-125 SKHLSYYWTA
+125 
-135 PTTVFI
+135 
-141 TTGILYAVAPS
+141 VAPS
-152 NSYWIMVT
+152 NSYWVMVT
-160 YYGLAYVMGF
+160 YYGFAYVMGF

-181 NEAIRKQ
+181 NESIRKQ

-209 RLSNEL
+209 RLSSEL

-258 DVRGYLHQMDS
+258 DVRGYLHQMES

-293 NVSFRTF
+293 NVSFRAY
-300 GEEYQLSRQAK
+300 GEEYEMSRQAK
-311 ITFIRCLQES
+311 IAFIRCLQES

-363 GMNAMKERAM
+363 GLNAMKERAM
-373 NLQGHL
+373 NLQGQL

-385 EEGML
+385 DEGML
-390 VTCTIPRQTEIKNG
+390 VTCTIPRQTEIKDG

-439 GNQAIDL
+439 GNEAIDL

-456 MDLDMQHMDGIEA
+456 MDLDMQHMDGVEA

-480 RVLIFTTFQ
+480 RILIFTTFQ
-489 DTEQAVES
+489 DTEQALES

-543 KKETPQSKATAYEL
+543 QKETPQSKATAYEL

-599 GVSNKEEAV
+599 GVRNKEEAV

>member
-1 MYEGLI
+1 M
-7 YNIGSKM
+7 
-14 VGYLGGG
+14 
-21 NNLLDMVKYW
+21 LDMVKYW

-40 VRILVSVSIVV
+40 VRILVSVSIA
-51 ITLDFQNSLTLPLWI
+51 ITTLDFQDSLTLPIWI
-66 IIFWEVVAFSIPWVA
+66 IILWEIIAFSVPWVA
-81 LLFNYKYYLS
+81 LLFNYKYYLF

-102 YLTSLFPEAN
+102 YLTSLFPGAN
-112 KTFLISVF
+112 VTFLISVF

-125 SKHLSYYWTA
+125 SQHLSYYWTA

-141 TTGILYAVAPS
+141 TTGIFYAVAPS

-160 YYGLAYVMGF
+160 NYGLAYVMGF

-209 RLSNEL
+209 RLSSEL

-240 MGIQRLDS
+240 TGIQRLDS

-293 NVSFRTF
+293 NVSFRAY
-300 GEEYQLSRQAK
+300 GEEYELSRQAK
-311 ITFIRCLQES
+311 IAFIRCLQES

-332 EIIVSLQFE
+332 EIIVTLQFE

-373 NLQGHL
+373 NLQGQL

-385 EEGML
+385 DEGML
-390 VTCTIPRQTEIKNG
+390 VTCTIPRQTEIKDG

-427 YEDLNVV
+427 YEDLNVI

-439 GNQAIDL
+439 GNEAIDL

-456 MDLDMQHMDGIEA
+456 MDLDMQHMDGVEA

-480 RVLIFTTFQ
+480 RILIFTTFQ
-489 DTEQAVES
+489 DTEQALES

-543 KKETPQSKATAYEL
+543 QKETPQSKATAYEL

-599 GVSNKEEAV
+599 GVRNKEEAV

>member
-1 MYEGLI
+1 M
-7 YNIGSKM
+7 
-14 VGYLGGG
+14 
-21 NNLLDMVKYW
+21 LDMVKYW

-40 VRILVSVSIVV
+40 VRILVSVSIA
-51 ITLDFQNSLTLPLWI
+51 ITTFDFQDSLTLPIWI
-66 IIFWEVVAFSIPWVA
+66 IILWEIIAFSVPWVA
-81 LLFNYKYYLS
+81 LLFNYKYYLF

-102 YLTSLFPEAN
+102 YLTSLFPGAN
-112 KTFLISVF
+112 VTFLISVF

-125 SKHLSYYWTA
+125 SQHLSYYWTA

-141 TTGILYAVAPS
+141 TTGIFYAVAPS

-160 YYGLAYVMGF
+160 NYGLAYVMGF

-209 RLSNEL
+209 RLSSEL

-269 PCQSP
+269 SCQSS

-311 ITFIRCLQES
+311 IAFVRCLQEC

-390 VTCTIPRQTEIKNG
+390 VTCTIPRQTEIKDG

-456 MDLDMQHMDGIEA
+456 MDLDMQHMDGVEA

-489 DTEQAVES
+489 DTEQALES

-543 KKETPQSKATAYEL
+543 QKETPQSKATAYEL

-584 NGTVRNYASTAYTKL
+584 SGTVRNYASTAYTKL
-599 GVSNKEEAV
+599 GVRNKEEAV

>member
-1 MYEGLI
+1 
-7 YNIGSKM
+7 
-14 VGYLGGG
+14 
-21 NNLLDMVKYW
+21 MVKYW

-40 VRILVSVSIVV
+40 VRLLASVSI
-51 ITLDFQNSLTLPLWI
+51 ILATLNFQDGLTLPLWI
-66 IIFWEVVAFSIPWVA
+66 IILWEIIAFSVPWVA
-81 LLFNYKYYLS
+81 LLFNYKYYLF

-102 YLTSLFPEAN
+102 YLTSLFPEAYN
-112 KTFLISVF
+112 TFLISVF

-135 PTTVFI
+135 PITVFI
-141 TTGILYAVAPS
+141 TTGIFYAVAPS

-160 YYGLAYVMGF
+160 YYGFAYVMGF

-181 NEAIRKQ
+181 NESIRKQ

-209 RLSNEL
+209 RLSSEL

-258 DVRGYLHQMDS
+258 DVRGYLHQMES

-293 NVSFRTF
+293 NVSFRTY
-300 GEEYQLSRQAK
+300 GEEYELSRQTK
-311 ITFIRCLQES
+311 IAFIRCLQES

-363 GMNAMKERAM
+363 GMNTMKERAM
-373 NLQGHL
+373 NLQGQL

-385 EEGML
+385 DEGML
-390 VTCTIPRQTEIKNG
+390 VTCTIPRQTEIKDG

-439 GNQAIDL
+439 GNEAIDL

-456 MDLDMQHMDGIEA
+456 MDLDMQHMDGVEA

-480 RVLIFTTFQ
+480 RILIFTTFQ
-489 DTEQAVES
+489 DTEQALES

-536 IFEKFDE
+536 IFEKFDAP
-543 KKETPQSKATAYEL
+543 KETPQSKATAYEL

-599 GVSNKEEAV
+599 GVRNKEEAV

>member
-1 MYEGLI
+1 
-7 YNIGSKM
+7 
-14 VGYLGGG
+14 
-21 NNLLDMVKYW
+21 MVKYW

-40 VRILVSVSIVV
+40 VRLLASVSI
-51 ITLDFQNSLTLPLWI
+51 ILATLNFQDGLTLPLWSI
-66 IIFWEVVAFSIPWVA
+66 ILWEIIAFSIPWVA
-81 LLFNYKYYLS
+81 LLFNYKYYLF

-102 YLTSLFPEAN
+102 YLTSLFPGASN
-112 KTFLISVF
+112 TFLISVF

-135 PTTVFI
+135 PITVFI
-141 TTGILYAVAPS
+141 TTGIFYAVAPS
-152 NSYWIMVT
+152 NSYWVMVT
-160 YYGLAYVMGF
+160 YYGFAYVMGF

-181 NEAIRKQ
+181 NESIRKQ

-209 RLSNEL
+209 RLSSEL

-293 NVSFRTF
+293 NVSFRAY
-300 GEEYQLSRQAK
+300 GEEYELSRQAK
-311 ITFIRCLQES
+311 IAFIRCLQES

-341 QQYTRLEVQ
+341 QQYTRLEIQ

-373 NLQGHL
+373 NLQGQL

-390 VTCTIPRQTEIKNG
+390 VTCTIPRQTEIKDG

-439 GNQAIDL
+439 GNEAIDL

-456 MDLDMQHMDGIEA
+456 MDLDMQHMDGVEA

-489 DTEQAVES
+489 DTEQALES

-543 KKETPQSKATAYEL
+543 QKEIPESKAAAYEL

>member
-1 MYEGLI
+1 M
-7 YNIGSKM
+7 
-14 VGYLGGG
+14 
-21 NNLLDMVKYW
+21 LDIVKYW

-40 VRILVSVSIVV
+40 VRILISVSIA
-51 ITLDFQNSLTLPLWI
+51 ITTFDFQDSITLPLWI
-66 IIFWEVVAFSIPWVA
+66 IILWEIIAFSVPWVA
-81 LLFNYKYYLS
+81 LLFNYKYYLF
-91 TEILLYGGLCI
+91 TDILLYGGLCI
-102 YLTSLFPEAN
+102 YLTSLFPEAYN
-112 KTFLISVF
+112 TFLISVF

-135 PTTVFI
+135 PITVFI
-141 TTGILYAVAPS
+141 TTGIFYALAPS
-152 NSYWIMVT
+152 NNYWIMVT

-209 RLSNEL
+209 RLSSEL

-269 PCQSP
+269 RCQSP

-311 ITFIRCLQES
+311 ITFVRCLQES

-439 GNQAIDL
+439 GNEAIDL

-543 KKETPQSKATAYEL
+543 QKETPQSKATAYEL

-599 GVSNKEEAV
+599 GVSNKEEAI